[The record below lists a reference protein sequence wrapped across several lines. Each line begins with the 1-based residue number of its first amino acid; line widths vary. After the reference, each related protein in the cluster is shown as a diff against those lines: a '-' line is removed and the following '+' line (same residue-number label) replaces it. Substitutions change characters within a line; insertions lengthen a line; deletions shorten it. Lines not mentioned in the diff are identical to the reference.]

1 LDKEKLFDALN
12 KSIARELQVSIQY
25 MWQHVMAVGIGS
37 AAVADIFKKI
47 AIEEMKHAEK
57 FAERLN
63 YLGGVPTT
71 QPDPIKVGGDLTKML
86 ADDLKA
92 EEEAIGLYKA
102 YIKLAS
108 DMNDPAT
115 RLMYEE
121 ILEAEEEHHDT
132 FGKLLQK

>member
-1 LDKEKLFDALN
+1 MDKDKLLEALN
-12 KSIARELQVSIQY
+12 KSIAREMQVSIQY

-47 AIEEMKHAEK
+47 AIDEMKHAEK
-57 FAERLN
+57 FAERIN

-71 QPDPIKVGGDLTKML
+71 KPDPINVGGDLTKML

-92 EEEAIGLYKA
+92 EEEAIALYKA
-102 YIKLAS
+102 YIKLATEL
-108 DMNDPAT
+108 NDPVS

-132 FGKLLQK
+132 FGKLLEK